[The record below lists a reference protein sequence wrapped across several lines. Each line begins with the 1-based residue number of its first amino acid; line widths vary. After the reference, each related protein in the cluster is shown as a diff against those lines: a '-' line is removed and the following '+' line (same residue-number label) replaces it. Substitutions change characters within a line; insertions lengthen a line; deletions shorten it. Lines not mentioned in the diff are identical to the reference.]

1 VQPSPVIAV
10 RLRRMR
16 RRCRKCRIGRQRR
29 NNRAVSAELIVFPRR
44 IATLALYTGVWY
56 KLWLHRRH
64 VYRQRLADAAKVGA
78 VTLTDGNGGVLR
90 GSAAPVS
97 GGGDL
102 INCGSADDG
111 DGDTTSDD

>member
-1 VQPSPVIAV
+1 VSGTSFG
-10 RLRRMR
+10 
-16 RRCRKCRIGRQRR
+16 CIGGT
-29 NNRAVSAELIVFPRR
+29 S
-44 IATLALYTGVWY
+44 TGNG
-56 KLWLHRRH
+56 WL
-64 VYRQRLADAAKVGA
+64 DAAKVGA